1 MEKKNIEKFN
11 EFYKKI
17 SKEINRHLK
26 EYNENLIKDKKGYL
40 KENLEYFKNLNSDGK
55 LIRGFLIALGYKISK
70 ENIEYSYNLS
80 LAYEIFQTAILIHD
94 DIIDNDNLRRGKDT
108 IHYANFKKYK
118 SYNEADAKKTSES
131 IGICIGDYGFFK
143 VNEIIIKN
151 YNDNPNFI
159 KLFNYYNDIVLK
171 TVEGELIDVILS
183 FEGKY
188 IKENKNLEENIM
200 LVYKLKTAFYTI
212 IGPLCLG
219 LILGGIDD
227 EKLEDIQKFGEK
239 IGVAFQIQ
247 DDILG
252 IYSDMGKVIGSDIKE
267 FKQTILYS
275 YTMKNEKY
283 REELLKYY
291 GKENIT
297 EVEINETR
305 RIFKESG
312 AYEYAYNLM
321 IKLYNESIDIVKD
334 NKWIKDEDKQIIGGF
349 IEYLRTRVI

>member
-1 MEKKNIEKFN
+1 MEHVEKFTS
-11 EFYKKI
+11 FYKST
-17 SKEINRHLK
+17 SKEINNYLK
-26 EYNENLIKDKKGYL
+26 EFNDSLVKDKTGYL
-40 KENLEYFKNLNSDGK
+40 KENLELLTHLISDGK
-55 LIRGFLIALGYKISK
+55 LIRGFLIALGYKILK
-70 ENIEYSYNLS
+70 EDIKYSYNLS
-80 LAYEIFQTAILIHD
+80 LAYELFQTSILIHD

-118 SYNEADAKKTSES
+118 SLNESDAKKTSES
-131 IGICIGDYGFFK
+131 IGMCIGDYGFFK

-151 YNDNPNFI
+151 YKNDPNFV

-171 TVEGELIDVILS
+171 TVEGELIDVVLS

-188 IKENKNLEENIM
+188 KKIENLDENIM
-200 LVYKLKTAFYTI
+200 LIYKLKTAFYTI
-212 IGPLCLG
+212 IGPFSLG
-219 LILGGIDD
+219 LILGGVEDD
-227 EKLEDIQKFGEK
+227 KLEEIKKFGEK
-239 IGVAFQIQ
+239 VGIAFQIQ

-283 REELLKYY
+283 KNELLKYY

-297 EVEINETR
+297 DVEIKETR

-312 AYEYAYNLM
+312 AYEYACNLM
-321 IKLYNESIDIVKD
+321 NKYYDESIEIIKN
-334 NKWIKDEDKQIIGGF
+334 NKWIKEEDKSIIYGF
-349 IEYLRTRVI
+349 IHYLKGRNV

>member
-1 MEKKNIEKFN
+1 MEKENIEKFN

-17 SKEINRHLK
+17 SKEINQNLK
-26 EYNENLIKDKKGYL
+26 EYNESLVKDKQGFL
-40 KENLEYFKNLNSDGK
+40 KENLNYFKNLNSDGK
-55 LIRGFLIALGYKISK
+55 LIRGFLIALGYKMSK
-70 ENIEYSYNLS
+70 EDIEYSYKLS

-118 SYNEADAKKTSES
+118 SFNEVDAKKTSES
-131 IGICIGDYGFFK
+131 IAICIGDYGFFK

-151 YNDNPNFI
+151 YKDNPNFI

-212 IGPLCLG
+212 IGPLSLG

-227 EKLEDIQKFGEK
+227 EKLEDIKNLGEK

-252 IYSDMGKVIGSDIKE
+252 IYSNMGKVIGSDIKE

-275 YTMKNEKY
+275 YTTKNEKY

-291 GKENIT
+291 GKENIN
-297 EVEINETR
+297 EVEIKETR

-321 IKLYNESIDIVKD
+321 NKLYNESIDIIKY
-334 NKWIKDEDKQIIGGF
+334 NKWIKTEDKQIIVGF
-349 IEYLRTRVI
+349 IEYLRTRVV

>member
-1 MEKKNIEKFN
+1 MEKENIEKFN

-17 SKEINRHLK
+17 SKEINHILK
-26 EYNENLIKDKKGYL
+26 EYNETLVKDKQGFL
-40 KENLEYFKNLNSDGK
+40 KENLNYFKNLNSDGK
-55 LIRGFLIALGYKISK
+55 LIRGFLIALGYKMSK
-70 ENIEYSYNLS
+70 EDIEYSYKLS

-118 SYNEADAKKTSES
+118 TFNEVDAKKTSES
-131 IGICIGDYGFFK
+131 IAICIGDYGFFK

-151 YNDNPNFI
+151 YKDNPNFI

-212 IGPLCLG
+212 IGPLSLG

-227 EKLEDIQKFGEK
+227 EKLEDVKNFGEK

-252 IYSDMGKVIGSDIKE
+252 IYSNMGKVIGSDIKE

-275 YTMKNEKY
+275 YTSKNEKY
-283 REELLKYY
+283 RKDLLKYY
-291 GKENIT
+291 GKEDIN

-305 RIFKESG
+305 KIFKESG

-321 IKLYNESIDIVKD
+321 NKLYNESIDMVKN
-334 NKWIKDEDKQIIGGF
+334 NKWIKDEDKQIIIGF

>member
-1 MEKKNIEKFN
+1 MEKKNVEKFY

-17 SKEINRHLK
+17 SKEINNDLK
-26 EYNENLIKDKKGYL
+26 EYNEILVKDKKGFL

-55 LIRGFLIALGYKISK
+55 LIRGFLIALGYKMSK
-70 ENIEYSYNLS
+70 ENIEYSYKLS

-118 SYNEADAKKTSES
+118 SYNEVDAKKTSES

-151 YNDNPNFI
+151 YKDNPNFI

-188 IKENKNLEENIM
+188 IKDNKNLEENIM

-227 EKLEDIQKFGEK
+227 EKLEDVNKFGEK
-239 IGVAFQIQ
+239 IGIAFQIQ

-252 IYSDMGKVIGSDIKE
+252 IYSNMGKVIGSDIKE

-275 YTMKNEKY
+275 YTIKNEKY

-291 GKENIT
+291 GKEDIT

-312 AYEYAYNLM
+312 AYEYASNLM
-321 IKLYNESIDIVKD
+321 NKLYNESIDIVKN
-334 NKWIKDEDKQIIGGF
+334 NKWMKDEDKQIIYGF
-349 IEYLRTRVI
+349 IEYLRTRAI

>member
-1 MEKKNIEKFN
+1 MENHIEKFN
-11 EFYKKI
+11 TFYKNV
-17 SKEINRHLK
+17 SKEINNYLK
-26 EYNENLIKDKKGYL
+26 EFNESLVKDKTGFL
-40 KENLEYFKNLNSDGK
+40 KENLELLKNLNSDGK
-55 LIRGFLIALGYKISK
+55 LIRGFLIALGYKILK
-70 ENIEYSYNLS
+70 EDIKYSYYLS
-80 LAYEIFQTAILIHD
+80 LAYELFQTSILIHD

-118 SYNEADAKKTSES
+118 SLNESDAKKTSES

-151 YNDNPNFI
+151 YKNDPNFA

-171 TVEGELIDVILS
+171 TVEGELIDVVLS

-188 IKENKNLEENIM
+188 KEIKDLDENIM
-200 LVYKLKTAFYTI
+200 LIYKLKTSFYTL
-212 IGPLCLG
+212 IGPFSLG
-219 LILGGIDD
+219 LILGGIEE
-227 EKLEDIQKFGEK
+227 EKLEEIKNFGEK
-239 IGVAFQIQ
+239 VGIGFQIQ

-283 REELLKYY
+283 KNELLKYY

-305 RIFKESG
+305 RIFKECG
-312 AYEYAYNLM
+312 AYEYAVNLM
-321 IKLYNESIDIVKD
+321 NKYYEESIEIIKN
-334 NKWIKDEDKQIIGGF
+334 NKWIKEEDKSIIYGF
-349 IEYLRTRVI
+349 IQFLKGRKI

>member
-1 MEKKNIEKFN
+1 MV
-11 EFYKKI
+11 
-17 SKEINRHLK
+17 
-26 EYNENLIKDKKGYL
+26 KDKKGFL

-55 LIRGFLIALGYKISK
+55 LIRGFLIALGYKMSK
-70 ENIEYSYNLS
+70 ENIEYSYKLS

-118 SYNEADAKKTSES
+118 SFNEVDAKKTSES

-151 YNDNPNFI
+151 YKDNPNFI

-212 IGPLCLG
+212 IGPLSLG

-227 EKLEDIQKFGEK
+227 EKLKDVNNFGEK
-239 IGVAFQIQ
+239 IGIAFQIQ

-275 YTMKNEKY
+275 YILKNEKY
-283 REELLKYY
+283 REELMKYY
-291 GKENIT
+291 GKEDIS

-321 IKLYNESIDIVKD
+321 NKLYNESVDIVKN
-334 NKWIKDEDKQIIGGF
+334 NKWIKDEDKQIIVGF